1 MQKKKETSLPGSSL
15 FCYNNKNRP
24 KGRFIDNILSYMLYC
39 KQMLFR

>member
-1 MQKKKETSLPGSSL
+1 MQNKKRRACLVRL
-15 FCYNNKNRP
+15 FFCYNNKNRL